1 MRLQY
6 SQSQKPHLTN
16 IVLSGGGFP
25 RVSGDPPSASVAL
38 GGSGVGDRSRRTF
51 CLLSASL
58 AEILLA
64 IGLAFMLTTTSTAQ
78 VSLAKD
84 ATELPHI
91 ENAKLENVAAAGS
104 LRQQIESWAARQSGT
119 AWIGYAVPA
128 VESHMSSCCFE
139 GDWRDRGCCGTCH
152 LQSEHNTYSNSD
164 DDCGSLGP
172 GSVAIFYRVE
182 DKKVDRIRLFSEN
195 CKVDA
200 GGLPVAVITN
210 VDPRQSIDYLS
221 TLVGTEDRHLGNGAL
236 DAIAQHAD
244 PAADATL
251 DRFAAAG
258 QSEKVREHAA
268 FWLGEVRGQHGYAAL
283 KSLIESD
290 PSDNFREKLTFPLS
304 QSRVA
309 EAQDELIHVA
319 KQDSS
324 SRVRGQALFWLA
336 QKAGR
341 KVADTITDAIENDP
355 ETEVKKKAVFALSQ
369 MPDHEGV
376 PKLIEVAKNNHNP
389 AVRKQAMFWL
399 GQSNDPRALDFIT
412 SVLLGSGSNRQ

>member
-1 MRLQY
+1 MKTKL
-6 SQSQKPHLTN
+6 
-16 IVLSGGGFP
+16 I
-25 RVSGDPPSASVAL
+25 
-38 GGSGVGDRSRRTF
+38 
-51 CLLSASL
+51 
-58 AEILLA
+58 LA
-64 IGLAFMLTTTSTAQ
+64 ILAISSACAAQ

-84 ATELPHI
+84 PATLPHV
-91 ENAKLENVAAAGS
+91 ENAKLETVPAAGT
-104 LRQQIESWAARQSGT
+104 LRQQIETWAARQTGT
-119 AWIGYAVPA
+119 AWIAYAVPA
-128 VESHMSSCCFE
+128 IESHMSNCCFD

-152 LQSEHNTYSNSD
+152 LQAEHNTYSNSN

-172 GSVAIFYRVE
+172 SSVAMFYRVE
-182 DKKVDRIRLFSEN
+182 DKKIDKIRLFSEN

-200 GGLPVAVITN
+200 GGLPVAIITD
-210 VDPRQSIDYLS
+210 VDPRQSIEYLS
-221 TLVGTEDRHLGNGAL
+221 TLIGTEDTHLGNVAL

-251 DRFAAAG
+251 DRFVSAG
-258 QSEKVREHAA
+258 QPEKLREHAA
-268 FWLGEVRGQHGYAAL
+268 FWLGIARGQHGYATL
-283 KSLIESD
+283 KRLIESD
-290 PSDNFREKLTFPLS
+290 PDDDFRHKLTFPLS

-319 KQDSS
+319 QQDSS

-336 QKAGR
+336 QKAGK
-341 KVADTITDAIENDP
+341 KVAATITNAIENDP

-376 PKLIEVAKNNHNP
+376 PKLIEVAKNNRNP

-412 SVLLGSGSNRQ
+412 SVLVGKSGQ